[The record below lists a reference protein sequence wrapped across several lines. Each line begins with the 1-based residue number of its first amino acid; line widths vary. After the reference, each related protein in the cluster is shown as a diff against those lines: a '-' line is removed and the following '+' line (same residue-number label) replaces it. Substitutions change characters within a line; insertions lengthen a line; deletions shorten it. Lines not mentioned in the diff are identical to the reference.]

1 MAKCVPG
8 IYDLPSHDPQG
19 TKNNLFPRKQST
31 SALQWAF
38 YDPTP
43 FENSQRWNGQN
54 ILPILLLNDDNMIE
68 EH

>member
-1 MAKCVPG
+1 MAECVPG

-38 YDPTP
+38 YDPIALAIVI
-43 FENSQRWNGQN
+43 RLG
-54 ILPILLLNDDNMIE
+54 LIE
-68 EH
+68 IEIR